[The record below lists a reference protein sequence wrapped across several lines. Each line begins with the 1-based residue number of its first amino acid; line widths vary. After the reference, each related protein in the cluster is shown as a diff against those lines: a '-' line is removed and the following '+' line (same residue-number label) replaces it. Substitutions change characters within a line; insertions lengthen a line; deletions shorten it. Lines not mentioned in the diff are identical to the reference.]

1 MYKLIFFLSS
11 FPFFLFIG
19 AEAAE
24 SAKPNIVVI
33 FADDLGYGDLGC
45 YGAKYQTP
53 ALDQMA
59 AEGFRSTDMISAA
72 NVCTPSRAALL
83 TGRYPSRA
91 GLPTYRIRGKKGNYG
106 LHPDEITIAEL
117 LKTGGYRSLAVG
129 KWHIGFLMEGA
140 HPMDQGFDAYF
151 GLPYNYS
158 TRHDPWN
165 MAIFRDREMIEAKVK
180 FQGITDRYNEEVVK
194 FIAEQSK
201 DQPFFIYMAHQIAH
215 TPIAP
220 SKSFLGTSKEGK
232 YADFVTELDHSVE
245 LVLQAL
251 RDNGMDDHTLVV
263 FLADNGHHG
272 KQGSGGALAGSKY
285 TTMEGGHRVAG
296 IFRWPGTIPAG
307 QVSDVTLSSMDL
319 LPLFCD
325 LADVEVPTDRTI
337 DGQNIRDVL
346 LGQSDES
353 PHQFLYY
360 YNGFNLQAVR
370 KGKWKL
376 HLPRTAA
383 DQPYWGAVS
392 VKRSFVTL
400 DQPFLVNLDNDIGEQ
415 HNVAADNPEVVDT
428 FLKEAERIRAELG
441 DVGQIGSDQRA
452 LWRPV
457 RK

>member
-1 MYKLIFFLSS
+1 MHKHIFFLTL
-11 FPFFLFIG
+11 FLSLLLIS

-24 SAKPNIVVI
+24 PTKPNIVVI

-45 YGAKYQTP
+45 YGATYPTP

-59 AEGFRSTDMISAA
+59 VEGFRSTDLISAA

-91 GLPTYRIRGKKGNYG
+91 GLPTYRIRGKKEHYG

-117 LKTGGYRSLAVG
+117 LKTADYRSLAVG

-165 MAIFRDREMIEAKVK
+165 MAIYRDREMIEENVK
-180 FQGITDRYNEEVVK
+180 FPGITDRYNEEVVK
-194 FIAEQSK
+194 FIEKQSK

-215 TPIAP
+215 AP
-220 SKSFLGTSKEGK
+220 VVSSKPFKGKSKEGK
-232 YADFVTELDHSVE
+232 YADFVTELDHSVGV
-245 LVLQAL
+245 VLQAL
-251 RDNGMDDHTLVV
+251 RDNGLDDNTLVV

-272 KQGSGGALAGSKY
+272 KVGSGGPLAGSKY
-285 TTMEGGHRVAG
+285 NTMEGGHRVAG
-296 IFRWPGTIPAG
+296 IFRWPDTIPAG

-325 LADVEVPTDRTI
+325 LADVELPTDRTI

-353 PHQFLYY
+353 PHRFLYY
-360 YNGFNLQAVR
+360 YNGINLQAVR

-376 HLPRTAA
+376 HLPRTVA

-392 VKRSFVTL
+392 VKRSFVKL
-400 DQPFLVNLDNDIGEQ
+400 DQPFLVNLETDIGEKV
-415 HNVAADNPEVVDT
+415 NVAADNPEVVAT
-428 FLKEAERIRAELG
+428 LLKEADRIRAELG
-441 DVGQIGSDQRA
+441 DVRQIGSDQRA
-452 LWRPV
+452 LWRFAN
-457 RK
+457 